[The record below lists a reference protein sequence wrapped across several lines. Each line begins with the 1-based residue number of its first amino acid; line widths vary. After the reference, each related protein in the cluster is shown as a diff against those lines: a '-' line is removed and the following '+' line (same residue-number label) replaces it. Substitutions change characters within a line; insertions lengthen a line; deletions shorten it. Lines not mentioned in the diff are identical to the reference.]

1 MSTID
6 LTSIKLLKSS
16 CCLEHLRKDTFGYRF
31 KYDNPSMEFET
42 EDIILYCVDRENNLI
57 EGLVHEL
64 TEMTIKKLLIEL
76 LNNDSRIFNHIY
88 TEGILFRV
96 YHLATV
102 LSLPYY
108 GVQLEFIEVY
118 ENMLKDRRSKEYNKI
133 EV

>member
-16 CCLEHLRKDTFGYRF
+16 YCLEPLESTFGFQF
-31 KYDNPSMEFET
+31 KYDNPSIEFEK

-76 LNNDSRIFNHIY
+76 LNNDSRIFKYIS
-88 TEGILFRV
+88 TEGRMFKI

-108 GVQLEFIEVY
+108 GVQLECIEVY
-118 ENMLKDRRSKEYNKI
+118 ESMLKDRRSKEYNKI